1 MIKQKI
7 KKIIHNFYNIY
18 LNLILY
24 RYKKDLS
31 FYINDLDIPFKKN
44 KILFP
49 LNEKQYIFW
58 RSFLSGNRVIK
69 PIKFFFNF
77 FDKDYFYYHF
87 LLKNKNLRTKIKF
100 KKKEIF
106 TQREVKIIKDRLELN
121 HKFFKLN
128 KFVSV
133 YINYKEKLNNNY
145 EKIFFTNDI
154 DIIIKQLKIFKN
166 QNKEIIILNEFKKIH
181 KNKIIKKLN
190 YKKIYF
196 LDRKLRNIYNL
207 FSLVAHSKIYFG
219 NMNFLSKFANLIKIK
234 SFILND
240 INPNTKYSISIL
252 FKNKK
257 YTLNKDQLIQINHFK
272 NIQILK
278 SY

>member
-7 KKIIHNFYNIY
+7 KKIIHYFYNIY
-18 LNLILY
+18 LNLILN
-24 RYKKDLS
+24 RYKKNLS
-31 FYINDLDIPFKKN
+31 FYINDLDIPSKKN
-44 KILFP
+44 KIFFP

-58 RSFLSGNRVIK
+58 RSFLPKNRVIK

-77 FDKDYFYYHF
+77 FDKDYFYYNF
-87 LLKNKNLRTKIKF
+87 FLKNKNLRPKIKF
-100 KKKEIF
+100 KKRKIL

-121 HKFFKLN
+121 HKFLKLN

-133 YINYKEKLNNNY
+133 YINYKEKLNNSY

-154 DIIIKQLKIFKN
+154 DIVIKQLKIFKN
-166 QNKEIIILNEFKKIH
+166 ENKKIIILNEFKTMH
-181 KNKIIKKLN
+181 KNKIMKKLN

-196 LDRKLRNIYNL
+196 LDHKLRNIYNL

-234 SFILND
+234 SIILND
-240 INPNTKYSISIL
+240 INQNSKYSISIL
-252 FKNKK
+252 YKNKK
-257 YTLNKDQLIQINHFK
+257 YTLHNDQLIQINYFK
-272 NIQILK
+272 NIKILK